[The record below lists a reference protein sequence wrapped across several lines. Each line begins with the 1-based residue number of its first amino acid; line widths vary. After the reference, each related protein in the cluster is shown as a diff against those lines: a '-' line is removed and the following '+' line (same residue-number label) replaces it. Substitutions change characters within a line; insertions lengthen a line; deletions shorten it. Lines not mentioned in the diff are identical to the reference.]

1 MFLKAFTKHY
11 GLHLLPAAHSSIQLG
26 NLVWNPFWGSPK
38 LSHPGMPNH
47 LSNALYDMGVLNKSS
62 WKALFKKFDLP
73 ICEQAELAKI
83 KLKNAAHAAG
93 AALDAIGL
101 GYEQAYLLKAEIS
114 DVCAKVI
121 DNELRIEL
129 DSYLEHASQKM
140 LRTLFRNPRKV
151 YLITELY
158 YGSLKIS
165 VEKQHEFAFEQRIKA
180 SQWPVKTQLDT
191 DRTHIYEFAPNE
203 LPFAYKMERIQGFNG

>member
-1 MFLKAFTKHY
+1 M
-11 GLHLLPAAHSSIQLG
+11 
-26 NLVWNPFWGSPK
+26 
-38 LSHPGMPNH
+38 
-47 LSNALYDMGVLNKSS
+47 
-62 WKALFKKFDLP
+62 
-73 ICEQAELAKI
+73 
-83 KLKNAAHAAG
+83 
-93 AALDAIGL
+93 
-101 GYEQAYLLKAEIS
+101 
-114 DVCAKVI
+114 I

-158 YGSLKIS
+158 YGSLKIG
-165 VEKQHEFAFEQRIKA
+165 VEKQHEFAFEQQIKA